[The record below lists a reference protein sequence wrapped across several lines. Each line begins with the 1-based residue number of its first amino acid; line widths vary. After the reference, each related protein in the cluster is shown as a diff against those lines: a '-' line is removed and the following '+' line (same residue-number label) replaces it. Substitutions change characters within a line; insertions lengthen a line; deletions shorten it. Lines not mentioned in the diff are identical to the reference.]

1 MKLNSLSLSTGGMMQ
16 NSLKV
21 TVIALVLGVIGML
34 ASTAT
39 SRADDIIV
47 ELQVQNGHFEPA
59 DLIVKANTPF
69 KLKVTNA
76 DKSPI
81 EFESFSLNRERE
93 VAPGQTVTVYLPAL
107 APGTYEFFDD
117 FHRSNKG
124 TITAK

>member
-1 MKLNSLSLSTGGMMQ
+1 MKLNSLSTGSMMQ
-16 NSLKV
+16 NSFKV
-21 TVIALVLGVIGML
+21 TVIALALGVIGVP
-34 ASTAT
+34 ASTTT
-39 SRADDIIV
+39 SRADDVVV
-47 ELQVQNGHFEPA
+47 ELQVKDGHFQPA

-69 KLKVTNA
+69 KIRITNA
-76 DKSPI
+76 DKSSI